1 MNCKALPCVMEKFKF
16 CRSGVLP
23 AKCKQDAKGASISAG
38 SALAVR
44 DRRARKLDKVL
55 RRYEKA
61 YPKRSFAC
69 KMQARQGA
77 RAFLRGAYID
87 VRDPRKRGAQR
98 CIAPQF
104 VGKKSPRIATGAT
117 FFLFSCERFSLLF
130 SPVLCDG

>member
-1 MNCKALPCVMEKFKF
+1 MEKLKF

-23 AKCKQDAKGASISAG
+23 AKCKQDKAREHFCGERT
-38 SALAVR
+38 AVR
-44 DRRARKLDKVL
+44 DRRARKLDKVS
-55 RRYEKA
+55 RRHEKA
-61 YPKRSFAC
+61 YPKRGFAY

-98 CIAPQF
+98 CIAPHF
-104 VGKKSPRIATGAT
+104 AGKKSPRIATGTT